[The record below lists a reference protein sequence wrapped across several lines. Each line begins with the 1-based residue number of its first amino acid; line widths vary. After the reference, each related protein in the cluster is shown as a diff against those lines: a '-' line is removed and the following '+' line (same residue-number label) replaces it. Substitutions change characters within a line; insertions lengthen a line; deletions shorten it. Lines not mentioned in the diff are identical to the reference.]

1 MQRSQPHRYDYRTR
15 IQVPM
20 NSSDAVLLD
29 YLKTDYRQVAS
40 QKEMQLSALRAY
52 WLPIAYEALRERGG
66 SVSDEE
72 LARMAQN
79 CILHLRE
86 RAEMLRQRF
95 CPKLILRSEPSRIPH
110 PSSNGET
117 SAFSNQLPVTSHK
130 EGQRYNLP
138 CNGDQDYLR

>member
-1 MQRSQPHRYDYRTR
+1 MHRSQQHRYDYRTR
-15 IQVPM
+15 IQVPL

-29 YLKTDYRQVAS
+29 YLKSDYRQVTS

-86 RAEMLRQRF
+86 RAEMLRQLF
-95 CPKLILRSEPSRIPH
+95 CPKLVVRSESPKQTNSLPKAEN
-110 PSSNGET
+110 P
-117 SAFSNQLPVTSHK
+117 ALLQQPSNQGDLLHRNSY
-130 EGQRYNLP
+130 Q
-138 CNGDQDYLR
+138 NGDTHHFRQ